1 MAHKDRRCVKSPAC
15 DVAMAGGKKQKNL
28 KHALLVAAFAKKQG
42 LEFDAAADTVSKAVN
57 VLLGTERPEGLEDFA
72 KRAGVS
78 NEVAMDL
85 LDAFAAFG
93 YIKVPNEE

>member
-1 MAHKDRRCVKSPAC
+1 MAHKDRRCVRSPAC
-15 DVAMAGGKKQKNL
+15 DIAVAGGKRMKNM

-42 LEFDAAADTVSKAVN
+42 LEFEKAAELISKAVS
-57 VLLGTERPEGLEDFA
+57 VLLGAERPEGLEDFA